1 MYTFSERSVGQGCA
15 TPDSSA
21 DYRRNFRRPM
31 GVALAGRDHG
41 GGPADLRG
49 YPNTVRHR
57 AHGGP
62 LSDGQKVPYILYN
75 IVITVIKYWC
85 YNFYY
90 IAVVNVL
97 CFSFLNHTA
106 VVKLTLY
113 SFLS

>member
-1 MYTFSERSVGQGCA
+1 MFFFRVTLAIKQYNETYLQCTFRRNLFINFVFYMYTFSERSVGQGCA

-57 AHGGP
+57 PHSGP
-62 LSDGQKVPYILYN
+62 LSDGQKVPYIIQFCDY
-75 IVITVIKYWC
+75 C
-85 YNFYY
+85 
-90 IAVVNVL
+90 
-97 CFSFLNHTA
+97 H
-106 VVKLTLY
+106 
-113 SFLS
+113 